1 MASSRLG
8 PQADR
13 AELPTRWGAQAAVA
27 AGPFADR
34 RRRTAELR
42 GRHAFARE
50 LLDFYG
56 ALLGVQEQAYQEAIA
71 SRPPPGDLVAYVAET
86 VVPAVA
92 NVSVAVGPARLR
104 DAVAA
109 RLETSDPREIVAAW
123 IGGEEQVMVDRFLA
137 RASLGPVLEALG
149 PDAAASCIGL
159 RDQRH
164 CPGCGGPPQLSYFA
178 IASEDLASGGRF
190 LLCARCLNSWGYAR
204 MTCPGC
210 GESSSSHL
218 PIFSEE
224 GTASGERGSVVR
236 GLQGQLGDH
245 EGGGHKPV
253 FTHVR
258 IEGCDTC
265 RRYLLNI
272 DLAADPAAVP
282 EVDEMTALPLDLF
295 ARERGFSK
303 IIPNLMGF

>member
-1 MASSRLG
+1 MVKV
-8 PQADR
+8 
-13 AELPTRWGAQAAVA
+13 AVA
-27 AGPFADR
+27 GGPFTDR

-56 ALLGVQEQAYQEAIA
+56 VLVGVQELAYQEATSA
-71 SRPPPGDLVAYVAET
+71 RPSAGDLVAYVAEM
-86 VVPAVA
+86 VVPAVV
-92 NVSVAVGPARLR
+92 NVSVAAGPARLR

-109 RLETSDPREIVAAW
+109 RLDSDPREIVAAW
-123 IGGEEQVMVDRFLA
+123 IGGEQQVMVDRFLA

-149 PDAAASCIGL
+149 PEAAASCIGL

-164 CPGCGGPPQLSYFA
+164 CPSCGGPPQLSYFA
-178 IASEDLASGGRF
+178 IASEDLAAGGRF
-190 LLCARCLNSWGYAR
+190 LLCARCLSSWGYAR

-210 GESSSSHL
+210 GENSSSHL

-236 GLQGQLGDH
+236 GLQGKLGDH
-245 EGGGHKPV
+245 DAFGHKAV
-253 FTHVR
+253 FSHIR

-265 RRYLLNI
+265 RRYLLGI
-272 DLAADPAAVP
+272 DLAADPGAVP
-282 EVDEMTALPLDLF
+282 EVDEMTALPLDLY
-295 ARERGFSK
+295 ATERGLSK

>member
-1 MASSRLG
+1 M
-8 PQADR
+8 
-13 AELPTRWGAQAAVA
+13 AQAAVA
-27 AGPFADR
+27 AGPYADR
-34 RRRTAELR
+34 RRRTANLR
-42 GRHAFARE
+42 DRHAFARD

-56 ALLGVQEQAYQEAIA
+56 AVLGVQEQAYQEAISA
-71 SRPPPGDLVAYVAET
+71 RPSAGDLVAYVAEM

-92 NVSVAVGPARLR
+92 DVSVAAGPARLR

-123 IGGEEQVMVDRFLA
+123 IGGEEQDMVDRFLA

-149 PDAAASCIGL
+149 PEAAASCIGL

-164 CPGCGGPPQLSYFA
+164 CPSCGGPPQLSYFA

-210 GESSSSHL
+210 GESSSSLL

-236 GLQGQLGDH
+236 GLQGQLGDQ
-245 EGGGHKPV
+245 EGGRHKPV
-253 FTHVR
+253 FAHVR
-258 IEGCDTC
+258 IEACDTC

-272 DLAADPAAVP
+272 DLAADPDAVP
-282 EVDEMTALPLDLF
+282 EVDEMTALPLDLY